1 MGRQKRFFIIF
12 QKESQVRVFKKLGAK
27 KYLKLPKLGT
37 NPRGVEITKKALEL
51 LTMDKETMS
60 IDIIWE
66 RRNVKYNI
74 YDHWVELWKK

>member
-1 MGRQKRFFIIF
+1 M
-12 QKESQVRVFKKLGAK
+12 
-27 KYLKLPKLGT
+27 
-37 NPRGVEITKKALEL
+37 EITKKALEL

-74 YDHWVELWKK
+74 MIIGLSCGKINHYVHKTGRNNKNFEIRQGMVVADFGSGSGHYVLAVAKK